1 LVTKSSVQL
10 SPGPSAQNMF
20 SLEQDYTGADFTAS
34 IKGMN
39 PNILEGGLTGIF
51 IGDYLQSIT
60 PSLSLG
66 LNAMWQRAAMNQG
79 PETLVSYAA
88 RYKTREWVAS
98 ARLVA
103 AGGLQCSYW
112 RRLADRVEA
121 GVDVN
126 LQFQPGLNPMGMMS
140 GMKKEGTTT
149 LGVRYDFRMSSFRA
163 QIDSQGRLG
172 CLLEKRVAP
181 PVTVS
186 FFGEIDHVKVSFAI
200 VSKSKYD

>member
-1 LVTKSSVQL
+1 
-10 SPGPSAQNMF
+10 MF

-34 IKGMN
+34 VKAMN
-39 PNILEGGLTGIF
+39 PNLLEGGLTGIF
-51 IGDYLQSIT
+51 IGDYLQSVT

-79 PETLVSYAA
+79 PETLISYAA

-112 RRLADRVEA
+112 RRLAERVEA

-126 LQFQPGLNPMGMMS
+126 LQFQPGLGLAPGMM
-140 GMKKEGTTT
+140 GGPMKKEGITT
-149 LGVRYDFRMSSFRA
+149 LGAKYEFRQSAFRA
-163 QIDSQGRLG
+163 QVDSQGRLG
-172 CLLEKRVAP
+172 CLLEKRIAP
-181 PVTVS
+181 AVTVS
-186 FFGEIDHVKVSFAI
+186 FFGEIDHVKVR
-200 VSKSKYD
+200 